1 MRNNSTPPLATV
13 TAVIGKVSIRTEDGS
28 MHLLQK
34 GDVVYTGDTVFTEEG
49 SMAEFNTPSGEL
61 LNVTANKA
69 VLLNA
74 KCFNHDSEGVENLA
88 VSPATAAGHPHE
100 GNQEGE
106 HQHNHGFLRI
116 DSLYEG
122 TTDPP
127 YRFWS
132 FIGKYIRELFDVR
145 WTNTR
150 DSGYDEISDGR
161 ATLDERIAMP
171 LSPLAYYDELPVE
184 VPKIIIPISGDE
196 SRLNYLPKAL
206 DEASVVIEGE
216 NSITGNVLD
225 NDTNGTGPSRVSSI
239 TWLRDGDGAPV
250 SAPIPLS
257 GSITVNTL
265 YGTLT
270 ISSDGKWSYISDPSE
285 IHGADNV
292 LRDRVN
298 YTISDID
305 GDRASA
311 WLVIDVLDTV
321 PATTPTSFSVNEN
334 NLPDG
339 TSPLPSGLI
348 VDGSLGVI
356 VSADDIVSTTFTI
369 ASLNPGGMTSNSL
382 PVKYDLSSDGKT
394 LTAYTGDNPAL
405 NKVFT
410 VVITENDPNNP
421 QYHFTLHE
429 RLDHADDDGTNTM
442 VLNFGYEV
450 TDKDGDKVDGVITV
464 NVTDDIPTLNLS
476 SGSTPAAVTGMV
488 YEDALG
494 HESDSLD
501 RSTGNIETNGVTQIA
516 QLSGDGGT
524 TTGHLASLSTL
535 ISSGADEPVI
545 FSLVTA
551 SSAVQ
556 SALGTLYSNGDTL
569 NYSVSGGTLQATAG
583 TDSRS
588 IFTLTVN
595 TGGTWSFNLN
605 DQLDHVSDS
614 GDTSTALQDGT
625 GGSSMGLLNFSSLVT
640 VTDKDQDQVILGNL
654 TGGSNLFTVAIQN
667 DIPIAVND
675 SNDTVNSLTPTF
687 WVVEGGDITKTFLW
701 NRTETV
707 MNSDGLPNPLHYGI
721 SGNVLTN
728 DKPGADESI
737 KVTQITYPSET
748 LGVSLTVA
756 VTTDPAG
763 TTVDTYYGQ
772 LTIYSDGRFEYI
784 SDPFAEHP
792 LGKDKVLDSFT
803 YTVEDH
809 DKDTSQASFQ
819 VVVQDTV
826 LTLTAPDVVTIDE
839 ANLPAGSIPNP
850 ALQTKPGIIPIV
862 RGKDNLAVSFNTN
875 RIDLPNTF
883 LNSQEQTEHNE
894 YADGLSPTDGT
905 TFGQLTSGGE
915 AIHYYISSVRD
926 KIIAYTG
933 TDLGLLPPPDGQ
945 IVFIVQLSSYNDAP
959 INQLPYT
966 VTLKK
971 PIDHSSLIL
980 YQDPLTG
987 SVLNQVVMQFS
998 VKATE
1003 LNDNDVITTMIT
1015 VTVID
1020 DETSGSRTLPGVV
1033 TPEDNAII
1041 IYGKNADI
1049 TSFNTTVPAYG
1060 ILNGP
1065 QHGTVQV
1072 NNNGT
1077 LTYTPDLHYS
1087 GLDSFVFTHIDEDGV
1102 TTTETIVPVTVI
1114 AVSDTPT
1121 TGNDTLLFD
1130 SAVSANYMDMLDGTD
1145 TLLFKSGVGLD
1156 FTLKSLDTANIKSLE
1171 VIDLSVTGANGITN
1185 LDAADVFSITDS
1197 PSHNLYIL
1205 GTVEDSVQLQNGLVV
1220 GGSTSETVNGNNY
1233 TMTHYTDG
1241 TSTVYVQA
1249 GVSVTQYP

>member
-1 MRNNSTPPLATV
+1 MSTNNSTPLA
-13 TAVIGKVSIRTEDGS
+13 AVADITGKVWAVAADGS
-28 MHLLQK
+28 RHLLSV
-34 GDVVYTGDTVFTEEG
+34 GDAVYEGEVILTEAGSIVVLRNANGADLKVTEGKEVALRDGCFDGGENTFTLDLRGLIAATDGVPVASGPSSDPVTFTV
-49 SMAEFNTPSGEL
+49 SDPSGRQTL
-61 LNVTANKA
+61 
-69 VLLNA
+69 
-74 KCFNHDSEGVENLA
+74 
-88 VSPATAAGHPHE
+88 
-100 GNQEGE
+100 
-106 HQHNHGFLRI
+106 HGFLDVERLFE
-116 DSLYEG
+116 SV
-122 TTDPP
+122 TPP
-127 YRFWS
+127 VYQFWS
-132 FIGKYIRELFDVR
+132 FTGNYSQENQFRIASFDPFF
-145 WTNTR
+145 
-150 DSGYDEISDGR
+150 DGR
-161 ATLDERIAMP
+161 ATQDERIIMP
-171 LSPLAYYDELPVE
+171 LELQPLVYVEPLPEQLPIVPGESKPLPPTVVPPVIESVRGSVQEDALPGGNRAGEGYKTAIVSGPVASLVSSGNLPITFSLQIPGTGTSVITAEGGLLTSNGEFVLYRLVGGVLEGYVPGSPDRPVFRLELHGSDYTFTLLDQLDHLNG
-184 VPKIIIPISGDE
+184 SGDNA
-196 SRLNYLPKAL
+196 RLTL
-206 DEASVVIEGE
+206 DFSSVLVATDSGGTP
-216 NSITGNVLD
+216 ITIKG
-225 NDTNGTGPSRVSSI
+225 
-239 TWLRDGDGAPV
+239 
-250 SAPIPLS
+250 
-257 GSITVNTL
+257 
-265 YGTLT
+265 
-270 ISSDGKWSYISDPSE
+270 
-285 IHGADNV
+285 
-292 LRDRVN
+292 
-298 YTISDID
+298 
-305 GDRASA
+305 
-311 WLVIDVLDTV
+311 
-321 PATTPTSFSVNEN
+321 SFSVTIEN
-334 NLPDG
+334 
-339 TSPLPSGLI
+339 
-348 VDGSLGVI
+348 
-356 VSADDIVSTTFTI
+356 
-369 ASLNPGGMTSNSL
+369 
-382 PVKYDLSSDGKT
+382 
-394 LTAYTGDNPAL
+394 
-405 NKVFT
+405 
-410 VVITENDPNNP
+410 
-421 QYHFTLHE
+421 
-429 RLDHADDDGTNTM
+429 
-442 VLNFGYEV
+442 
-450 TDKDGDKVDGVITV
+450 
-464 NVTDDIPTLNLS
+464 DIPTLNLS

-494 HESDSLD
+494 HESDTLD
-501 RSTGNIETNGVTQIA
+501 RSTGNIETSGLTQIA

-535 ISSGADEPVI
+535 ISSGADEPVV

-556 SALGTLYSNGDTL
+556 SALGTLFSNGDTL
-569 NYSVSGGTLQATAG
+569 NYAVSGGILQATAG

-595 TGGTWSFNLN
+595 SGGTWSFNLN
-605 DQLDHVSDS
+605 DQLDHVSGTG
-614 GDTSTALQDGT
+614 GDTSTTLQNGSAGT
-625 GGSSMGLLNFSSLVT
+625 MGSLNFSSLVT